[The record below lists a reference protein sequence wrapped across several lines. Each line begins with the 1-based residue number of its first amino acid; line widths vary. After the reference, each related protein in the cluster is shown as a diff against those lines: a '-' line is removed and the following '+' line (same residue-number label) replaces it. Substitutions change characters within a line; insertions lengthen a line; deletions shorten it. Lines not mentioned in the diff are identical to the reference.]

1 MFRNMNQKTLNQIKE
16 LKNILQMID
25 AGLTGDYDIT
35 DWEYNFIQDKVIF
48 IEENRELEDELS
60 FSPAVRDK
68 VDELWERLR
77 NYL

>member
-1 MFRNMNQKTLNQIKE
+1 MNQKTLNQIKE
-16 LKNILQMID
+16 LKSILQMVD

>member
-1 MFRNMNQKTLNQIKE
+1 MNQKTLNQIKE

>member
-1 MFRNMNQKTLNQIKE
+1 MNQKTLNQIKE
-16 LKNILQMID
+16 LKSILQMVD

-68 VDELWERLR
+68 VDELWEKLR
-77 NYL
+77 DYL